1 MWLQYIVAQQQKTG
15 WLGPDNHDSGMI
27 YWPRWPILFTFVN
40 FYEYTGDTTY
50 INASIAWLHAA
61 ANRLPNEPMYYD
73 WTGVRYQDWVLAI
86 QYLIDCDA
94 TPASEIPFLINFITI
109 IYSKGKEIQNW
120 EETWFVDPANGGW
133 FPTEAVPGDK
143 CNLTN
148 HGVNQGQAV
157 KSAAVFYRSQL
168 RPDLDLKFS
177 SYERLR
183 LLDTYHGTPT
193 GVFMADEHL
202 AGNMPSHGTETCTV
216 VELMFSWNTV
226 HEIFGD
232 AYFADRAE
240 LIAYNAL
247 PGSMTKDLTARVYL
261 QQPNE
266 PISVV
271 QDNHVW
277 ISDGPDS
284 IIYSLQGNYACCT
297 ANFNQGWPKFIQKM
311 LHITPDNGIAVSLLG
326 PVTATYPNGVTVSV
340 SGDYPFEDDVTI
352 TVVNPNASITSP
364 VPLQVR
370 IPAWATTATLSIN
383 GNTPFS
389 VGEWAG
395 TMYSVPLGNSVSAS
409 GYTVTLYT
417 NPVIRVQ
424 TGWYN
429 NSVAVHRGALVY
441 AAHLG
446 ELLTVTHNWYE
457 NFNDYNITMTSNST
471 PWNIALVLDPS
482 APDQYLQFQRVGPVP
497 VVPYSST
504 ETSVIITGK
513 AVVLN
518 NWGFAPDGS
527 AQPPPASPIDCS
539 VSGACGTPIDIVLVP
554 YGTTHL
560 RVTEIPYT
568 MNAN

>member
-1 MWLQYIVAQQQKTG
+1 MY
-15 WLGPDNHDSGMI
+15 
-27 YWPRWPILFTFVN
+27 YWPRWPIIFTFVGW
-40 FYEYTGDTTY
+40 YEYTGDATF
-50 INASIAWLHAA
+50 INSSIWWLHRASDSL
-61 ANRLPNEPMYYD
+61 NSDPMQYD

-94 TPASEIPFLINFITI
+94 TPSSEIPFLTDLISTVYNQ
-109 IYSKGKEIQNW
+109 GKNIQNW
-120 EETWFVDPANGGW
+120 EEVWFVDPANGGW
-133 FPTEAVPGDK
+133 FPTEAVPGDQ

-148 HGVNQGQAV
+148 HGVNTGQAV

-183 LLDTYHGTPT
+183 LLDTYHGVPV
-193 GVFMADEHL
+193 GIFMADEHL
-202 AGNMPSHGTETCTV
+202 AGFMPSHGTETCTV

-271 QDNHVW
+271 QNPHVW

-284 IIYSLQGNYACCT
+284 IIYSLEGNYACCT
-297 ANFNQGWPKFIQKM
+297 SNFPQGFPKYIQKM
-311 LHITPDNGIAVSLLG
+311 IHISTENNGIAVSLLG
-326 PVTATYPNGVTVSV
+326 PVTATLPNGITVNVT
-340 SGDYPFEDDVTI
+340 GDYPFEDDVTI
-352 TVVNPNASITSP
+352 TISNTNTSITSP
-364 VPLQVR
+364 IPLQVR
-370 IPAWATTATLSIN
+370 IPGWATSATLSVN
-383 GNTPFS
+383 GNAPIP
-389 VGEWAG
+389 VGDWSG
-395 TMYSVPLGNSVSAS
+395 TMFNVPLGHSVSS
-409 GYTVTLYT
+409 TGYTVVLYT

-429 NSVAVHRGALVY
+429 NSLSVHRGALVY
-441 AAHLG
+441 ALHLG
-446 ELLTVTHNWYE
+446 EVMTVTHNWYK
-457 NFNDYNITMTSNST
+457 NFNDYNITMSSNST
-471 PWNIALVLDPS
+471 PWNVALLLDPTV
-482 APDQYLQFQRVGPVP
+482 PDQYLQFQRVGPVP
-497 VVPYSST
+497 AVPFSST

-513 AVVLN
+513 ATVIN
-518 NWGFAPDGS
+518 SWGFAADGS
-527 AQPPPASPIDCS
+527 AQPPPASPVDCS
-539 VSGACGTPIDIVLVP
+539 VAGACGNLIDVVLVP

-560 RVTEIPYT
+560 RVTELPYT
-568 MNAN
+568 TNAS